1 MFVTEEEAAEIYAR
15 ACRSW
20 YGTKAKSVVRAK
32 IRALKEKGDDKG
44 AEAWER
50 VARALIRSKWVPINL
65 IQKKPEMT
73 SRQRCELVSHFLK
86 TRHGI
91 EACRRRI
98 AKLISGNPMIDEK
111 TAPHD
116 IAIMIK
122 SHLEGTV

>member
-1 MFVTEEEAAEIYAR
+1 MFVTDEEAAEMYAR

-32 IRALKEKGDDKG
+32 IHALKAKGDDKG

-50 VARALIRSKWVPINL
+50 VARALIRPRWVPINL

-73 SRQRCELVSHFLK
+73 SRQRCELVSHILK

-122 SHLEGTV
+122 GHLKGTV